1 MRQIFTFL
9 ILLGT
14 LFSKAQSTI
23 PISHAAGVTV
33 TASSVYAPQP
43 MASLN
48 DFNICSTGNTGT
60 YGGWMQLDLG
70 ASYSISTIRWW
81 VNMAPS
87 GNVTSEVWQV
97 SPDAVTWTTVA
108 NTSGAHANNEERFIS
123 FTPVTGR
130 YVRVTQSGTP
140 SWFSIGEIIVNE
152 PFFKDNIYQY
162 MLPKILDNAGNV
174 TTGNVTSYPYT
185 FTCSKAT
192 TYQWKLNG
200 TNISGATSQTYTAT
214 VGGNYTCTVTYP
226 TAGSC
231 GYVFTTNPISASPPV
246 TCSELFNGTTDKV
259 SVGNLGARPTEGSI
273 AFWMNAGAASS
284 PYPNVLSTGGNY
296 DDILTGNR
304 CIRFE
309 LNGGAPGTFSTLVG
323 SDAAGAGGYG
333 GANYTTALTLNTW
346 HHVVLNWNST
356 TNMITG
362 YLDGVQVFNTGCTT
376 WPTNFDNFRMGQ
388 GYNATRLWGGRLDDV
403 SIWNKQLTGAEI
415 TGLINGSINTADAAL
430 RAYYNFE
437 GITSDG
443 AGVSV
448 INRSLATAGT
458 YNGITGGT
466 ACTPK
471 NSCVIS
477 NCNLALWLKADGTVT
492 YNGTNKVSQ
501 WNDESGNNRHVTQA
515 VAVNQPTFIN
525 TTFGNKP
532 SVYFDGSV
540 GKYFLN
546 NITQNPIAAGAAR
559 TVFVVGRKDCKTHPG
574 GGNGGSLLTFRR
586 SALLNGLQFGS
597 TSGGPVYIYSDGV
610 NNPNNATT
618 GNLNIDVVLNPF
630 FLTYKVPSAGGK
642 IALNQ
647 NGISQTVSQPGS
659 VATESGSAGFTIGDR
674 EDVLNAGWSG
684 WISEVLVYQTL
695 LTTAEI
701 AGVEDYFN
709 KKYFTNTIAPFSSLP
724 MASQT
729 ASDNLMDDGI
739 WKNSYSTVLPNA
751 IIASVKDNCFTLG
764 TRADVVYADANA
776 AMNGGSYTMRRHY
789 VINVAADPAGT
800 KRVRLYYTNADF
812 TDLQAVVPSLTSAGQ
827 LVVTKYDG
835 ANEDGVYDITGGTL
849 TFIPAAQITTG
860 SAFGQ
865 NYLEFNVAG
874 FSEFW
879 IHTGS
884 AALPLKFL
892 SFNAQKCNKTSV
904 CLDWKTANEQHVSHF
919 EIERSEDGRVFRS
932 VGTKSANNQPAN
944 SYNATDNFSSL
955 SNTKI
960 FYRIK
965 QIDTDGKY
973 SYSDVRTVMN
983 TDKISL
989 GIYPNPATDVV
1000 NIAAWANIK
1009 SMQLFDVSGRMLSD
1023 LKPQAVI
1030 NVSVLQR
1037 GTYILKVQMK
1047 TGEIVIEKIVKQ

>member
-97 SPDAVTWTTVA
+97 SPDGVTWTTVA

-152 PFFKDNIYQY
+152 PYFKDNIYQY
-162 MLPKILDNAGNV
+162 MLPKVLDSTGKVFSGNV
-174 TTGNVTSYPYT
+174 TLFPYT
-185 FTCSKAT
+185 FYCSKAS

-200 TNISGATSQTYTAT
+200 TNIPGATSQAYTAT
-214 VGGNYTCTVTYP
+214 IGGNYTCTVTYP
-226 TAGSC
+226 SAGSC
-231 GYVFTTNPISASPPV
+231 GYGFTATAVP
-246 TCSELFNGTTDKV
+246 
-259 SVGNLGARPTEGSI
+259 
-273 AFWMNAGAASS
+273 AGAA
-284 PYPNVLSTGGNY
+284 
-296 DDILTGNR
+296 
-304 CIRFE
+304 
-309 LNGGAPGTFSTLVG
+309 
-323 SDAAGAGGYG
+323 
-333 GANYTTALTLNTW
+333 
-346 HHVVLNWNST
+346 
-356 TNMITG
+356 
-362 YLDGVQVFNTGCTT
+362 
-376 WPTNFDNFRMGQ
+376 
-388 GYNATRLWGGRLDDV
+388 LW
-403 SIWNKQLTGAEI
+403 
-415 TGLINGSINTADAAL
+415 L
-430 RAYYNFE
+430 RAD
-437 GITSDG
+437 S
-443 AGVSV
+443 A
-448 INRSLATAGT
+448 
-458 YNGITGGT
+458 
-466 ACTPK
+466 
-471 NSCVIS
+471 
-477 NCNLALWLKADGTVT
+477 VT
-492 YNGTNKVSQ
+492 YNASNLVSQ
-501 WNDESGNNRHVTQA
+501 WNDVSGNNRHVTQA
-515 VAVNQPTFIN
+515 LAANRPTFIN
-525 TTFGNKP
+525 ASVGNKP
-532 SVYFDGSV
+532 SLYFDGAV

-546 NITQNPIAAGAAR
+546 NTTQDVVPAGSAR
-559 TVFVVGRKDCKTHPG
+559 TVFVVGKRDCKIHA
-574 GGNGGSLLTFRR
+574 GGNTGGSLLTFRR
-586 SALLNGLQFGS
+586 TTLINSLSFGTDTRFS
-597 TSGGPVYIYSDGV
+597 TSAVYVYSDGV
-610 NNPNNATT
+610 NGFNNATIASNASDT
-618 GNLNIDVVLNPF
+618 LLKPF
-630 FLTYKVPSAGGK
+630 QLTYKVPAAGGK
-642 IALNQ
+642 IGLNL
-647 NGISQTVSQPGS
+647 NGINYPITQTGNV
-659 VATESGSAGFTIGDR
+659 VAETGVTGFTVGDR
-674 EDVLNAGWSG
+674 EDQADADWNG
-684 WISEVLVYQTL
+684 WISEIIVYQSL
-695 LTTAEI
+695 LTPAEI
-701 AGVEDYFN
+701 ANVENYLN
-709 KKYFTNTIAPFSSLP
+709 QKYLNNGNSPFTALP
-724 MASQT
+724 VASQT
-729 ASDNLMDDGI
+729 ASNNVSDDGFC
-739 WKNSYSTVLPNA
+739 KHTYNTAAPNA
-751 IIASVKDNCFTLG
+751 VISSVRDNCSALG
-764 TRADVVYADANA
+764 ARTDVVYADANA
-776 AMNGGSYTMRRHY
+776 TLNGGSYTMRRHY

-835 ANEDGVYDITGGTL
+835 ANEDGVYDITGGTI

-860 SAFGQ
+860 TAFGQ

-1030 NVSVLQR
+1030 NVSALQR

-1047 TGEIVIEKIVKQ
+1047 NGEMLMEKIMKQ